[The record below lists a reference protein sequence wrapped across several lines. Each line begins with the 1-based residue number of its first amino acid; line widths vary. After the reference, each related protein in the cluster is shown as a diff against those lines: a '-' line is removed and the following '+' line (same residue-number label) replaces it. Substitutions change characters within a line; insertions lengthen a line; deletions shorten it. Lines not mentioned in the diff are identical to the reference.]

1 MAPHA
6 AHHIAVINQKGGVG
20 KTTLSVNLA
29 AGLAQ
34 RMQTLLVDL
43 DPQGTAHAWAGQAA
57 QPLPMQVEH
66 VPQGFKAELH
76 LTERGPDTAVL
87 LDCPPTLNGDTI
99 AAVLRAVDRVV
110 IPVLPS
116 PLDLWS
122 SLRLA
127 EWVEKAQKENPRL
140 QALLLINQLEP
151 RSALSGAL
159 EGALREFAIPTLRTA
174 VRRRAI
180 YRSTAMEG
188 LTVYQAGRNGED
200 ARAEMNAI
208 IDEVLS

>member
-1 MAPHA
+1 MARKP

-29 AGLAQ
+29 AGLAK
-34 RMQTLLVDL
+34 RLPTLLVDL
-43 DPQGTAHAWAGQAA
+43 DPQGTAHAWASLAA

-76 LTERGPDTAVL
+76 LTERGPGTAVL
-87 LDCPPTLNGDTI
+87 LDCPPTLDGTTI
-99 AAVLRAVDRVV
+99 AAVLRAVDRVL

-127 EWVEKAQKENPRL
+127 AWVEAAQAENPRL
-140 QALLLINQLEP
+140 QARLLINQLEP
-151 RSALSGAL
+151 RSALSGAM
-159 EGALREFAIPTLRTA
+159 EGALREFSIPTLRTA

-180 YRSTAMEG
+180 YRSSAMEG
-188 LTVYQAGRNGED
+188 VTVYQTGRSGAA
-200 ARAEMNAI
+200 ARAEINAI
-208 IDEVLS
+208 IDEVLV